1 MSNSKIL
8 PRQLSAAG
16 CKSVGVGLEAILQDL
31 GSKKTALAPQVE
43 ASAKSVIE
51 VTHRL
56 LGFSHEK
63 ESMSDIDHGTDDT
76 LAPFYEWLYA
86 AVEFYSH
93 PHASLIPLTVE
104 EQGRL
109 HHFRMLLEELFPEG
123 TYFLSLRHR
132 EQWNHLVRMQTTL
145 VKPEIQARLTAV
157 GLMTEANRILKWV
170 ERYGVRLGITKVE
183 PEVTDPLSQLT
194 HEWHEAWGD
203 FTVDVRSAYKG
214 KNDPSETVLRETL
227 LSAYD
232 RRVEEERSKE
242 RQSRKKRMH

>member
-1 MSNSKIL
+1 MSNAKIL
-8 PRQLSAAG
+8 PRQLSNAG
-16 CKSVGVGLEAILQDL
+16 CKSVGTSLEAILEDL
-31 GSKKTALAPQVE
+31 KSKATSLSPQVE
-43 ASAKSVIE
+43 ASAKVVLE

-93 PHASLIPLTVE
+93 PHAHLIPLTVE

-132 EQWNHLVRMQTTL
+132 EQWHHLTRLQANLT
-145 VKPEIQARLTAV
+145 KPEIQLRLSAL
-157 GLMTEANRILKWV
+157 GLNTEAARILKWV

-183 PEVTDPLSQLT
+183 PEVTDPHSQLV
-194 HEWHEAWGD
+194 HEWHEGLGACNPINHFGQPG
-203 FTVDVRSAYKG
+203 VY
-214 KNDPSETVLRETL
+214 
-227 LSAYD
+227 
-232 RRVEEERSKE
+232 
-242 RQSRKKRMH
+242 

>member
-1 MSNSKIL
+1 MSNAKIL

-16 CKSVGVGLEAILQDL
+16 CKSVGAGLEVILEEL
-31 GSKKTALAPQVE
+31 KTKGLSLSPQVD
-43 ASAKSVIE
+43 ASAKTVTEI
-51 VTHRL
+51 THRL

-93 PHASLIPLTVE
+93 PHANLIPLTAE

-132 EQWNHLVRMQTTL
+132 EQWHHLTRLQSNL
-145 VKPEIQARLTAV
+145 VKPELQARLTAL
-157 GLMTEANRILKWV
+157 GLNTEASRILKWI

-183 PEVTDPLSQLT
+183 PEVTDPLSQLI

-214 KNDPSETVLRETL
+214 KTPAETTLRDTL
-227 LSAYD
+227 LAVYD

-242 RQSRKKRMH
+242 RESRKKRMH